1 MADTDEE
8 RARRLIPGLLIAV
21 ASCALATGVC
31 WAAALQGKPGPG
43 AIFLVAVCLSAYA
56 GGLWAGLCA
65 AALSYLAASWLFI
78 DPPHSLALNVDKGVF
93 GGALV
98 LASVPIVAL
107 LERERRLRR
116 ELEAGSNRLAREIE
130 ERRVGDER
138 DRFLAGATEAL
149 NSSLDFE
156 LTKEQ
161 LGDLA
166 VPAIADWCRIE
177 LAPDRLRAPRQPV
190 ERGSLDA
197 QTIETVTTE
206 LAREQVAPTARP
218 VLYEQLDAGS
228 ISALVVPLFARDRTV
243 GTATFVRERPR
254 VPYSDADV
262 RLAAELARLAAVA
275 LDNARLHQAA
285 ELARVRA
292 ETAAGRVQRLQTVI
306 DAAFASS
313 SSDEFL
319 DQLLERLREAIGADT
334 ATILT
339 VAEGEMLEVRR
350 AVGYAEPAD
359 AHVAFGSG
367 FAGRIAS
374 SRTHQVSVDLDAS
387 EFAILSLTDAGI
399 VSAAGAPLIAD
410 GTLVGVLQVGCKH
423 HRSFDDEDVM
433 LLRLVAARAAIA
445 LERAQLYERG
455 QSVAEGLQRSLLPS
469 RFPTIDGFEAAAR
482 YIPGTLGLEVGG
494 DWYDVFELEDGSIGI
509 SVGDVMGRG
518 IHAAA
523 TMSQLRNVL
532 RAYALEGLAPGETL
546 ARLNHLATESEI
558 YATVV
563 YAIVSPSRE
572 SMRIA
577 NAGHPPPLSRAPH
590 GQARRIVEGASPPI
604 GALPETTF
612 QDAELA
618 LPPRSSL
625 VFYTDGLVERR
636 GESIDTSIDRLA
648 EIVGRSDEPVHQ
660 LIDIILDGLELDDH
674 PDDRALLVMSFG
686 HSSADRMSLRF
697 PPEPG
702 ALASARSD
710 LRSWLRERG
719 ADEREI
725 FDIVFAVNEACSNAI
740 EHPLDV
746 QDDEIELKAE
756 LTDGRVTIIVNDSG
770 RWKTESNS
778 RYRGRGL
785 DLMHAVMESVDVVQS
800 SDGTSIRLERAISRR
815 AGEIRASS
823 TPVAHGPAS
832 SEGSSGGSRPPGL
845 RPTAVPWRVD

>member
-1 MADTDEE
+1 MADPDQEH
-8 RARRLIPGLLIAV
+8 ARRLIPGLLVAV
-21 ASCALATGVC
+21 ASCALATAVC
-31 WAAALQGKPGPG
+31 WAASLQGKPGPG
-43 AIFLVAVCLSAYA
+43 AIFLVTVCLSAYA
-56 GGLWAGLCA
+56 GGLWAGLGA

-116 ELEAGSNRLAREIE
+116 ELEAGSASLAREIE
-130 ERRVGDER
+130 ERRGADER
-138 DRFLAGATEAL
+138 DRFLAEATEAL
-149 NSSLDFE
+149 NSSLDIE
-156 LTKEQ
+156 RTQEE

-177 LAPDRLRAPRQPV
+177 LTTDRLDAASAAAGPGQPV

-197 QTIETVTTE
+197 RAIETVTTK
-206 LAREQVAPTARP
+206 LARELAAPTARP
-218 VLYEQLDAGS
+218 ELYEQLGADS
-228 ISALVVPLFARDRTV
+228 LSALVVPLFARDRPV

-254 VPYSDADV
+254 RPHSDADIRLATELG
-262 RLAAELARLAAVA
+262 RLAAMA
-275 LDNARLHQAA
+275 LDNARLHRAA

-292 ETAAGRVQRLQTVI
+292 ETAAGRAQRLQTVI

-313 SSDEFL
+313 SSEEFL

-339 VAEGEMLEVRR
+339 VAEGETLEVRR

-359 AHVAFGSG
+359 AHVPFGSG

-374 SRTHQVSVDLDAS
+374 SRSHQVSVDLDAS
-387 EFAILSLTDAGI
+387 EFAISSLADAG
-399 VSAAGAPLIAD
+399 VVTAAGAPLIAD

-423 HRSFDDEDVM
+423 QRTFDDEDVM

-469 RFPTIDGFEAAAR
+469 RFPAIDGFEAAAR

-494 DWYDVFELEDGSIGI
+494 DWYDIFELEDGSIAI

-546 ARLNHLATESEI
+546 GRLNHLATESEI

-563 YAIVSPSRE
+563 YAIVSPTRE

-590 GQARRIVEGASPPI
+590 GRAQRIVEGASPPI

-612 QDAELA
+612 RDAELA
-618 LPPRSSL
+618 LAPRSSL

-636 GESIDTSIDRLA
+636 GESIDASIDRLA
-648 EIVGRSDEPVHQ
+648 EIVGGSDEPVHQ
-660 LIDIILDGLELDDH
+660 LIDLILDGLEVDDH
-674 PDDRALLVMSFG
+674 PDDRALLVVSFG
-686 HSSADRMSLRF
+686 HSSADRLCLRF
-697 PPEPG
+697 PPEPR
-702 ALASARSD
+702 ALATARRG
-710 LRSWLRERG
+710 LRSWLRERD

-756 LTDGRVTIIVNDSG
+756 LTDGRVTIIVNDNG

-785 DLMHAVMESVDVVQS
+785 DLMHAVMENVDVIQS

-815 AGEIRASS
+815 AGDIGTSS
-823 TPVAHGPAS
+823 TSAAEATAS
-832 SEGSSGGSRPPGL
+832 VDEPGSDGSAPRSL
-845 RPTAVPWRVD
+845 